1 MHTNIGIE
9 YKVSR
14 QVVQLSKT
22 SLTKINKWLA
32 SLIDIDES
40 FEQKFIKIVTKD
52 VKMIKD
58 CAERSIVDF
67 YIETGTELLE
77 DDDTAIDD
85 VFWANLTSKTRSKL
99 AAKYAGNKTFDNNI
113 DIYFND
119 VKREYILHPMGESEE
134 MAFIPENR
142 DIFIKNNLKLVI
154 DCAKRYQNLGLPF
167 EDLIQI
173 GNMGLLI
180 AFEKFDCNRANLRFD
195 IINDINTCGLT
206 SFDEDEAIA
215 LIKRNFKYSKIL
227 DSVLKKIPATGFP
240 NTEEFVE
247 WANQN
252 IKKASFSSISFSWIK
267 AIIIMELN
275 KFSKLIK
282 VPKSAQ
288 KNGENNVNII
298 RLDSLNPHTDDCYH
312 DNQISEV
319 ANEEF
324 AMEDESMERI
334 ERNNMFKELIEKL
347 LTKLSPLDRRIIK
360 KKFGI
365 ELPFPMSINEIAENE
380 GISSNKVKY
389 SITSSL
395 KIIAANIPE
404 KDKETIIEMLK

>member
-1 MHTNIGIE
+1 M
-9 YKVSR
+9 SR
-14 QVVQLSKT
+14 QVTQLSKT
-22 SLTKINKWLA
+22 SLNKINKWIDT
-32 SLIDIDES
+32 LIDIDKS
-40 FEQKFIKIVTKD
+40 FSTKFISVVTKD
-52 VKMIKD
+52 VRMIKD

-67 YIETGTELLE
+67 YIETAIQLLHDE
-77 DDDTAIDD
+77 REIDD
-85 VFWANLTSKTRSKL
+85 LFWADLTSKTRSKL

-134 MAFIPENR
+134 MAFVPENR

-180 AFEKFDCNRANLRFD
+180 AFEKFDCSRANLRYD
-195 IINDINTCGLT
+195 IINDIKTCGRT
-206 SFDEDEAIA
+206 WWYEEDAKE
-215 LIKRNFKYSKIL
+215 LIRRNFKYSKLL
-227 DSVLKKIPATGFP
+227 DSVLKKIPSTGFSSV
-240 NTEEFVE
+240 NDFVE
-247 WANQN
+247 WANLN
-252 IKKASFSSISFSWIK
+252 IKKASFSSISFSWIR

-288 KNGENNVNII
+288 KNGENTVNIV

-324 AMEDESMERI
+324 VIEDESMERV
-334 ERNNMFKELIEKL
+334 ERQNMFKELIEKL
-347 LTKLSPLDRRIIK
+347 LVKLSPLDRRIIK

-365 ELPFPMSINEIAENE
+365 DLPFPMSINEIAENE

-404 KDKETIIEMLK
+404 KDKEIIIEMLK

>member
-1 MHTNIGIE
+1 M
-9 YKVSR
+9 SR
-14 QVVQLSKT
+14 QVTQLSKT
-22 SLTKINKWLA
+22 SLNKINKWINTL
-32 SLIDIDES
+32 SNTDKS
-40 FEQKFIKIVTKD
+40 FSDKFISIVTKD
-52 VKMIKD
+52 VRMIKD

-67 YIETGTELLE
+67 YIETAIQLLHDE
-77 DDDTAIDD
+77 REIDD
-85 VFWANLTSKTRSKL
+85 LFWADLKSKTRSKL

-134 MAFIPENR
+134 MAFVPENR

-180 AFEKFDCNRANLRFD
+180 AFEKFDCSRANLRYD
-195 IINDINTCGLT
+195 IINDIKTCGRT
-206 SFDEDEAIA
+206 WWYEEDAKE
-215 LIKRNFKYSKIL
+215 LIRRNFKYSKLL
-227 DSVLKKIPATGFP
+227 DSVLKKIPSTGFS
-240 NTEEFVE
+240 NVNDFVE
-247 WANQN
+247 WANLN
-252 IKKASFSSISFSWIK
+252 IKKASFSSISFSWIR

-288 KNGENNVNII
+288 KNGENTVNIV

-324 AMEDESMERI
+324 VIEDESMERV
-334 ERNNMFKELIEKL
+334 ERQNMFKELIEKL
-347 LTKLSPLDRRIIK
+347 LVKLSPLDRRIIK

-365 ELPFPMSINEIAENE
+365 DLPFPMSINEIAENE

-404 KDKETIIEMLK
+404 KDKEIIIEMLK

>member
-1 MHTNIGIE
+1 M
-9 YKVSR
+9 SR
-14 QVVQLSKT
+14 QVTQLSKT
-22 SLTKINKWLA
+22 SLNKINKWIDT
-32 SLIDIDES
+32 LIDIDKS
-40 FEQKFIKIVTKD
+40 FSTKFISVVTKD
-52 VKMIKD
+52 VRMIKD

-67 YIETGTELLE
+67 YIETAIQLLHDE
-77 DDDTAIDD
+77 REIDD
-85 VFWANLTSKTRSKL
+85 LFWADLKSKTRSKL

-134 MAFIPENR
+134 MAFVPENR

-180 AFEKFDCNRANLRFD
+180 AFEKFDCSRANLRYD
-195 IINDINTCGLT
+195 IINDIKTCGRT
-206 SFDEDEAIA
+206 WWYEEDAKE
-215 LIKRNFKYSKIL
+215 LIRRNFKYSKLL
-227 DSVLKKIPATGFP
+227 DSVLKKIPSTGFS
-240 NTEEFVE
+240 NVNDFVE
-247 WANQN
+247 WANLN
-252 IKKASFSSISFSWIK
+252 IKKASFSSISFSWIR

-288 KNGENNVNII
+288 KNGENTVNIV

-324 AMEDESMERI
+324 VIEDESMERV
-334 ERNNMFKELIEKL
+334 ERQNMFKELIEKL
-347 LTKLSPLDRRIIK
+347 LVKLSPLDRRIIK

-365 ELPFPMSINEIAENE
+365 DLPFPMSINEIAENE

-404 KDKETIIEMLK
+404 KDKEIIIEMLK

>member
-1 MHTNIGIE
+1 M
-9 YKVSR
+9 SR
-14 QVVQLSKT
+14 QVTQLSKT
-22 SLTKINKWLA
+22 SISKINKWINT
-32 SLIDIDES
+32 LIDIDKT
-40 FEQKFIKIVTKD
+40 FTDKFISVVTKD
-52 VKMIKD
+52 VRMIKD

-67 YIETGTELLE
+67 YIETATQLLHDE
-77 DDDTAIDD
+77 REIND
-85 VFWANLTSKTRSKL
+85 VFWADLTSKTRSKL

-134 MAFIPENR
+134 MAFVPENR

-180 AFEKFDCNRANLRFD
+180 AFEKFDCSRANLRYD
-195 IINDINTCGLT
+195 IINDIKTCGRT
-206 SFDEDEAIA
+206 WWYEEDAKE
-215 LIKRNFKYSKIL
+215 LIKRNFKYSKLL
-227 DSVLKKIPATGFP
+227 DAVLKKIPSTGFK
-240 NTEEFVE
+240 NVNDFVE
-247 WANQN
+247 WANLN
-252 IKKASFSSISFSWIK
+252 IKKASFSSISFSWIR

-288 KNGENNVNII
+288 KNGENTVNIV

-324 AMEDESMERI
+324 VIEDESMERV
-334 ERNNMFKELIEKL
+334 ERQNMFKELIEKL
-347 LTKLSPLDRRIIK
+347 LVKLSPLDRRIIK

-365 ELPFPMSINEIAENE
+365 DLPFPMSINEIAENE

-404 KDKETIIEMLK
+404 KDKEIIIEMLK

>member
-1 MHTNIGIE
+1 M
-9 YKVSR
+9 SR
-14 QVVQLSKT
+14 QVTQLSKT
-22 SLTKINKWLA
+22 SINKINKWIDT
-32 SLIDIDES
+32 LIDIDKS
-40 FEQKFIKIVTKD
+40 FIDKFISIVTKD

-67 YIETGTELLE
+67 YIETATQLLNDE
-77 DDDTAIDD
+77 HEIND
-85 VFWANLTSKTRSKL
+85 VFWADLTSNTRSKL

-134 MAFIPENR
+134 MAFVPENR

-180 AFEKFDCNRANLRFD
+180 AFEKFDCSRANLRYD
-195 IINDINTCGLT
+195 IINDIKTCGRT
-206 SFDEDEAIA
+206 FWNEEDAKE
-215 LIKRNFKYSKIL
+215 LIRRNFKYSKLL
-227 DSVLKKIPATGFP
+227 DAVLKKIPCMGFSNP
-240 NTEEFVE
+240 DDFIE
-247 WANQN
+247 WANLN
-252 IKKASFSSISFSWIK
+252 IKKASFSSISFSWIR

-288 KNGENNVNII
+288 KNGENSINIV

-324 AMEDESMERI
+324 AIEDESMERV
-334 ERNNMFKELIEKL
+334 ERQNMFKELIEKL

-395 KIIAANIPE
+395 KIIAANIPD